1 MTLAMRA
8 LIVEDDAR
16 LGALLTRVLGEEG
29 YEPTWRTTFA
39 DGLREATSSFDVIV
53 LDWMLPDGDGPT
65 FCEEVRRSNVHSP
78 ILMLTAR
85 GEVRDRVKGLRS
97 GADDYLVKPFE
108 VDELVARVD
117 ALVRRG
123 AQLSRLVVGELV
135 IDRLQRTCTLG
146 SALLD
151 LTVRE
156 YELLVRLASAG
167 GSPVSRAVLLRDV
180 WRMSFDPGSGVL
192 DVQISRLRDKL
203 GKFAARLETVRGT
216 GYRLRNEP

>member
-1 MTLAMRA
+1 MNAPMRA

-16 LGALLTRVLGEEG
+16 LGALLKRVLAEES
-29 YEPTWRTTFA
+29 YEPTWCTTFA
-39 DGLREATSSFDVIV
+39 DGLREAAGSFDVIV
-53 LDWMLPDGDGPT
+53 LDWMLPDGDGPS
-65 FCEEVRRSNVHSP
+65 FCEQLRGRNVHSP

-85 GEVRDRVKGLRS
+85 GEVQDRVKGLRS

-135 IDRLQRTCTLG
+135 VDRLQRACTLDG
-146 SALLD
+146 ALLD

-167 GSPVSRAVLLRDV
+167 GSAVSRAVLLRDV

-203 GKFAARLETVRGT
+203 GKFASRVETVRGI